1 MTIKLDS
8 AGAVGRP
15 DTRLQFSWGATPQR
29 TRAGSLARSGRGLRP
44 QSRPIRRVEPPSA
57 ARSRS
62 RAPRACVAETAA
74 AAPIRLTE
82 RGVAFILLTGLLLL
96 VTAATV
102 IGLTAFRVTSP
113 EYRPYGQSQ
122 VVQR

>member
-1 MTIKLDS
+1 MTMKLQS
-8 AGAVGRP
+8 AGAAGPP
-15 DTRLQFSWGATPQR
+15 DTRLHFSWAATPQR
-29 TRAGSLARSGRGLRP
+29 TRADSLARSGRGVRP
-44 QSRPIRRVEPPSA
+44 QSRPTRRVEAPPA
-57 ARSRS
+57 AISRS
-62 RAPRACVAETAA
+62 RAPRACVAGTAA
-74 AAPIRLTE
+74 AAPVRLTE

-96 VTAATV
+96 ATAATV

>member
-1 MTIKLDS
+1 MTMKLES
-8 AGAVGRP
+8 AGAAGRP
-15 DTRLQFSWGATPQR
+15 DTRRQFSWAATPQR
-29 TRAGSLARSGRGLRP
+29 ARVSSLAQSGRGVRP
-44 QSRPIRRVEPPSA
+44 QSRPIHPAEAPSA
-57 ARSRS
+57 AMSRS

-74 AAPIRLTE
+74 AAPVRLTE
-82 RGVAFILLTGLLLL
+82 RGVALILLTGLLLL

-122 VVQR
+122 GVRR